1 MLNYLFIKYIRYLVN
16 EINTVRIMSTLHLN
30 HLIMCLA
37 IINQATIKKS
47 GKGVIDVTLLTFTRR
62 YWD

>member
-1 MLNYLFIKYIRYLVN
+1 MRYLAN
-16 EINTVRIMSTLHLN
+16 EISTVRIMSRLHLN

-47 GKGVIDVTLLTFTRR
+47 GKGIIDVTLLTFTHRN
-62 YWD
+62 WDQT